1 MNIQDFI
8 ENFADQFEDTDPSE
22 ITATTN
28 YRELE
33 EWSSLIALSIIA
45 MVDDEYDVTLK
56 GDDITG
62 CSTIEELFNL
72 VQSRLD

>member
-33 EWSSLIALSIIA
+33 EWSSLIAL
-45 MVDDEYDVTLK
+45 
-56 GDDITG
+56 
-62 CSTIEELFNL
+62 
-72 VQSRLD
+72 